1 MNIVEPI
8 RKKTDLKK
16 IEKILKKNGL
26 RDLLIFTIG
35 TNCGLRISDIL
46 NLNVGDVRNKTYINI
61 IEKKTSKP
69 KRFPINSK
77 LKPMLEKFTQ
87 DRNVNEPLFKSIF
100 TDFKIVSTK
109 VEHTKLN
116 LVPFFVFLPNKEYK
130 RLTKLYFVFSLFLI

>member
-1 MNIVEPI
+1 MNIRRENMNIVEPI

-69 KRFPINSK
+69 KHFPINSK

-100 TDFKIVSTK
+100 GNCNT
-109 VEHTKLN
+109 N
-116 LVPFFVFLPNKEYK
+116 FFY
-130 RLTKLYFVFSLFLI
+130 

>member
-46 NLNVGDVRNKTYINI
+46 NLNVGDVRNKTYKFTCLHISCNNHI
-61 IEKKTSKP
+61 SAKP
-69 KRFPINSK
+69 KCKYDAHINYS
-77 LKPMLEKFTQ
+77 LH
-87 DRNVNEPLFKSIF
+87 DG
-100 TDFKIVSTK
+100 IV
-109 VEHTKLN
+109 
-116 LVPFFVFLPNKEYK
+116 
-130 RLTKLYFVFSLFLI
+130 